1 MDLAP
6 LKNPTGDF
14 MRSFIWLVS
23 LAFLFA
29 TLSVG
34 CEGKSRTTGPTTE
47 HLIQPK
53 GKGTA
58 MHGGRGMPDLPP

>member
-1 MDLAP
+1 
-6 LKNPTGDF
+6 

-29 TLSVG
+29 TLSLG